1 MNQILTKA
9 HDRALAFLRAE
20 AASTLTTFALMMPVL
35 AGAVGISIDYGRAA
49 LVKTRL
55 QAVADSAALMSA
67 RQLQLAQ
74 STSDKVSAYAKSY
87 VASQLQ
93 GVTTAVDVDTQAL
106 NVRVRLT
113 SDVTRMFDV
122 LSFQGGNVPVGARR
136 PRS

>member
-1 MNQILTKA
+1 MRQMNQIPTKA
-9 HDRALAFLRAE
+9 HNRALAFLRAE

-74 STSDKVSAYAKSY
+74 STSDKVIAYAKSY

-93 GVTTAVDVDTQAL
+93 GVTTAVDVDPKA
-106 NVRVRLT
+106 LT
-113 SDVTRMFDV
+113 SV
-122 LSFQGGNVPVGARR
+122 SG
-136 PRS
+136 

>member
-1 MNQILTKA
+1 MLQMRQVPDQRLTT
-9 HDRALAFLRAE
+9 ALSHFMRAE

-74 STSDKVSAYAKSY
+74 VDGRQGDRLRE
-87 VASQLQ
+87 QLRREP
-93 GVTTAVDVDTQAL
+93 VDRA
-106 NVRVRLT
+106 
-113 SDVTRMFDV
+113 
-122 LSFQGGNVPVGARR
+122 
-136 PRS
+136 